1 MTPQNKKSEI
11 NVKKKKE
18 RQNKMA
24 TRGEVLRK
32 NNKGIADS
40 FKIRNET

>member
-11 NVKKKKE
+11 NLKKKE